1 MDPFVAP
8 ITRSFGSRRTT
19 RYGRIRRF
27 VFFEKKGL
35 AGYFFFCANIMT
47 ICLPSISGFCSIDA

>member
-8 ITRSFGSRRTT
+8 ITKHTRFRVRS
-19 RYGRIRRF
+19 RYGRIRKLSF
-27 VFFEKKGL
+27 T
-35 AGYFFFCANIMT
+35 GYFFFCANIMT